1 MQEFEVPAL
10 VVPTAAG
17 NLGLLPSRNAT
28 VDPRGVGYSRR
39 TAEGGWSPVT
49 HAQFADEVERLA
61 KGFMAAGIEPGDR
74 VALLSRTRYEWTLV
88 DFALLA
94 AGAVVVPLYDGAPT
108 DQIGW
113 VLSDSGAVAAVV
125 ETAEHAAAVGQ
136 VRPDLDRLRD
146 VWQIDSGGLEEIA
159 AGADDVT
166 DAELRSR
173 TTLPDRDT
181 LATVIYTSGTTG
193 RPKGVELTHGNF
205 LTLTENAVERLKD
218 LVDVDDAATLLFL
231 PLAHVFARFVQV
243 VAVYSRVRLGHSP
256 EPDQVLDDLGTFRPT
271 FVLSVPRMLEQIYN
285 RAQQQAVG
293 DGRGTLFARAARVAE
308 EWSRALDKPRG
319 PSVRLKLQH
328 AAMDRLVYRGLRE
341 ALGGRLDYAM
351 SGGAPLGE
359 RLGHVLRGM
368 GLPVL
373 EGYGLTETTAST
385 TVNTP
390 QLTRMGT
397 VGQPLPGVAVRI
409 AEDGEVQVRGAGV
422 FRGYWDDEVATERT
436 MTDDGWLR
444 TGDMGRLDGHGFLKI
459 TGRKSE
465 LIVTS
470 TGQNVSP
477 AALEGQV
484 RSHPLVSQVV
494 VVGEGRPH
502 LGALVTLDAPMLALW
517 GDNHDRPGLTP
528 DVAADDAQVREEIA
542 RAIGQANASPD
553 ATDQIRT
560 FEVLRED
567 LTAARGYLTP
577 SGKVR
582 RELVLHDFADEVERL
597 YAQDANQVS

>member
-256 EPDQVLDDLGTFRPT
+256 SPT
-271 FVLSVPRMLEQIYN
+271 RCWTTWAPSARRSCCRCRACWSRSTTGPSSRRWATGAAPCSPAPPGSPRS
-285 RAQQQAVG
+285 G
-293 DGRGTLFARAARVAE
+293 AAR
-308 EWSRALDKPRG
+308 W
-319 PSVRLKLQH
+319 
-328 AAMDRLVYRGLRE
+328 
-341 ALGGRLDYAM
+341 
-351 SGGAPLGE
+351 
-359 RLGHVLRGM
+359 
-368 GLPVL
+368 
-373 EGYGLTETTAST
+373 T
-385 TVNTP
+385 
-390 QLTRMGT
+390 
-397 VGQPLPGVAVRI
+397 
-409 AEDGEVQVRGAGV
+409 
-422 FRGYWDDEVATERT
+422 
-436 MTDDGWLR
+436 
-444 TGDMGRLDGHGFLKI
+444 
-459 TGRKSE
+459 
-465 LIVTS
+465 
-470 TGQNVSP
+470 SP
-477 AALEGQV
+477 A
-484 RSHPLVSQVV
+484 
-494 VVGEGRPH
+494 GRRC
-502 LGALVTLDAPMLALW
+502 G
-517 GDNHDRPGLTP
+517 
-528 DVAADDAQVREEIA
+528 
-542 RAIGQANASPD
+542 
-553 ATDQIRT
+553 
-560 FEVLRED
+560 
-567 LTAARGYLTP
+567 
-577 SGKVR
+577 
-582 RELVLHDFADEVERL
+582 
-597 YAQDANQVS
+597 